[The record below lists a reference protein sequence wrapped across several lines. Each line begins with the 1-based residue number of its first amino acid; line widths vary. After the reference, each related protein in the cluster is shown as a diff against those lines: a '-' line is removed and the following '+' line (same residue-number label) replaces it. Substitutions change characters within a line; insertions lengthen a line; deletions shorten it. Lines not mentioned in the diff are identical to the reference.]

1 MKILVIGSGFIATP
15 IIRRLESEGHEL
27 LIYARTYKQGIET
40 NQIIGDVL
48 AFSDFVKVLQWNPQ
62 VIIHTAWVTKYG
74 LYMADPSN
82 YVYAQFTSEL
92 AKFAVGTGIE
102 HLIIL
107 GTCAEYGPQTSA
119 STAGVTNLNPK
130 SVYAE
135 QKVVAFNSARASL
148 LQSNVR
154 LTWAR
159 IFQPYGPDQDI
170 KRLLPYL
177 IDSLKKGK
185 PINLSDTSTILDWI
199 TTRDIASAI
208 SWIINND
215 TPVEVD
221 LGTSFGYTNVELL
234 KHLEDTFEDS
244 HQWER
249 LAGPGSTGGQV
260 SLAGK
265 DSPLFKS
272 GWVPKDTLSL
282 GIEWILNS

>member
-1 MKILVIGSGFIATP
+1 MKILVIGNGFIAAP

-27 LIYARTYKQGIET
+27 LIYSRTYKQGIET

-48 AFSDFVKVLQWNPQ
+48 AFDNFARVLKWKPQ
-62 VIIHTAWVTKYG
+62 VIIHTAWVTRYG
-74 LYMADPSN
+74 LYVDNRSN
-82 YVYAQFTSEL
+82 YVYAQFTTEL
-92 AKFAVGTGIE
+92 AKCAVGTEIQ

-119 STAGVTNLNPK
+119 STAGITKLNPK

-148 LQSNVR
+148 FESNVR

-159 IFQPYGPDQDI
+159 IFQPYGPNQDI
-170 KRLLPYL
+170 NRLLPYL
-177 IDSLKKGK
+177 IDSLKGGK
-185 PINLSDTSTILDWI
+185 LINLSDTSTILDWI
-199 TTRDIASAI
+199 TIRDIASAI
-208 SWIINND
+208 AWIINND

-234 KHLEDTFEDS
+234 KHLEGKFENS
-244 HQWER
+244 NQWAR
-249 LAGPGSTGGQV
+249 LARQGSPGSQV

-272 GWVPKDTLSL
+272 GWLPKDTLSM
-282 GIEWILNS
+282 GIEWVLNS

>member
-1 MKILVIGSGFIATP
+1 MKILVIGNGFIAAP
-15 IIRRLESEGHEL
+15 IIHRLESEGHEL
-27 LIYARTYKQGIET
+27 LIYSRTYKKGIEA

-48 AFSDFVKVLQWNPQ
+48 AFSDFEKVHQWGSQ

-74 LYMADPSN
+74 LYMNDPSN
-82 YVYAQFTSEL
+82 YAYAQFTSEL
-92 AKFAVGTGIE
+92 SKFALGTGIE

-135 QKVVAFNSARASL
+135 QKVVAFNSAKASL
-148 LQSNVR
+148 FQSNVR

-159 IFQPYGPDQDI
+159 IFQPYGPGQDI
-170 KRLLPYL
+170 NRLLPSL
-177 IDSLKKGK
+177 IDSLKRVK
-185 PINLSDTSTILDWI
+185 PINLNDTSTILDWI
-199 TTRDIASAI
+199 TTRDIASAV
-208 SWIINND
+208 SWIMNND

-221 LGTSFGYTNVELL
+221 VGTSFGYTNVELL
-234 KHLEDTFEDS
+234 RHLEDAFEDS

-249 LAGPGSTGGQV
+249 FAGQGSTNAQV
-260 SLAGK
+260 SLVGK

-272 GWVPKDTLSL
+272 GWVPKDTLSE
-282 GIEWILNS
+282 GIEWVLNS